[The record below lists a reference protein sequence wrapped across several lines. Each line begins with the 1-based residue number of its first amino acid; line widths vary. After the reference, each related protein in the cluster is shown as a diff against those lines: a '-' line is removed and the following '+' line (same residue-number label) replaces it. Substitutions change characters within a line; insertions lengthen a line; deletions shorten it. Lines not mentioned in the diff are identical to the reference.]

1 MLAKRSLPNSN
12 VIIRTWIHFLEQ
24 VFSLRLASLTLD
36 TLVCFPF

>member
-24 VFSLRLASLTLD
+24 VFSLSWLL
-36 TLVCFPF
+36 